1 MCRNY
6 ENREN
11 GTSTDPTN
19 GSRIIGEG
27 DICAR
32 QSVAERR
39 ISRGIAEGVRVRSS
53 KIHGRGGW
61 VGNLATSEVRA
72 RPEERKPPLSFTWAN
87 LRVECG

>member
-1 MCRNY
+1 MAPPRILRTDL
-6 ENREN
+6 ELLEKAIFARDKVSRREEF
-11 GTSTDPTN
+11 
-19 GSRIIGEG
+19 RE
-27 DICAR
+27 
-32 QSVAERR
+32 EE
-39 ISRGIAEGVRVRSS
+39 EGVRVRSS